1 MKLNNFLL
9 YIVYPILL
17 FFIFSLFLSF
27 KKIYIAICLTIIFLF
42 INKKIKYIFLANV
55 LILTFILKFVFIFI
69 DKENI
74 FSEII
79 YEKNYLYG
87 VRNLNKTITSEG
99 GDLQPFISEIK
110 ENKENKE
117 IKIITDNLGF
127 RNKSGFKNQKYVL
140 VGDSFIHNVRISDE
154 YLINN
159 QLNKINSNKFYNASL
174 TTHDISNYLE
184 LIKFF
189 KKQNNDTQF
198 IMFIFAGNDFLNY
211 KKVKD
216 NYGSRLDNKLLNH
229 YFELKKFFNFHNKIG
244 YLINLF
250 KNKKSS
256 QKITK
261 SFISNTNFYFY
272 NDYFISKDL
281 NLSFSDDF
289 KVYKNSI
296 PDYIIVIP
304 TKAQIYCNK
313 IEKYNCEFID
323 YGKIINNNFLFK
335 DVPVYDS
342 TYYLKKFSEKNIDK
356 GLFIFDKD
364 DTHLNEIGIKQL
376 SKFLNNILT
385 NG

>member
-1 MKLNNFLL
+1 M
-9 YIVYPILL
+9 
-17 FFIFSLFLSF
+17 FLSF

-87 VRNLNKTITSEG
+87 VRNLNKTINSKG

-127 RNKSGFKNQKYVL
+127 RNKSDFKNQKYVL

-189 KKQNNDTQF
+189 KTKKR
-198 IMFIFAGNDFLNY
+198 Y
-211 KKVKD
+211 K
-216 NYGSRLDNKLLNH
+216 
-229 YFELKKFFNFHNKIG
+229 I
-244 YLINLF
+244 
-250 KNKKSS
+250 
-256 QKITK
+256 
-261 SFISNTNFYFY
+261 Y
-272 NDYFISKDL
+272 NVHF
-281 NLSFSDDF
+281 
-289 KVYKNSI
+289 
-296 PDYIIVIP
+296 
-304 TKAQIYCNK
+304 CR
-313 IEKYNCEFID
+313 
-323 YGKIINNNFLFK
+323 
-335 DVPVYDS
+335 
-342 TYYLKKFSEKNIDK
+342 
-356 GLFIFDKD
+356 
-364 DTHLNEIGIKQL
+364 
-376 SKFLNNILT
+376 
-385 NG
+385 

>member
-1 MKLNNFLL
+1 M
-9 YIVYPILL
+9 
-17 FFIFSLFLSF
+17 
-27 KKIYIAICLTIIFLF
+27 
-42 INKKIKYIFLANV
+42 
-55 LILTFILKFVFIFI
+55 FI

-87 VRNLNKTITSEG
+87 VRNLNKTINSKG

-127 RNKSGFKNQKYVL
+127 RNKSDFKNQKYVL

-189 KKQNNDTQF
+189 KKQKNDTKF

-216 NYGSRLDNKLLNH
+216 NYGSRLDNKLLNY
-229 YFELKKFFNFHNKIG
+229 YFELKKFFNFHNKIS
-244 YLINLF
+244 YLINLL

-256 QKITK
+256 QKVIK

-304 TKAQIYCNK
+304 TKAQIY
-313 IEKYNCEFID
+313 
-323 YGKIINNNFLFK
+323 
-335 DVPVYDS
+335 
-342 TYYLKKFSEKNIDK
+342 
-356 GLFIFDKD
+356 
-364 DTHLNEIGIKQL
+364 
-376 SKFLNNILT
+376 
-385 NG
+385 